1 MHKLGLIGNHISKSL
16 TTSLFKDLSDYFD
29 IPLTYELFDLKEE
42 DIELNS
48 LIDEL
53 KSKEF
58 SGLNITYPFKEKV
71 LSKLKHKSEEVI
83 KTNSCNTLLFKDE
96 IHGFNTDYFGFLH
109 SIHQKKLDQLNN
121 ILVIGCGG
129 VGKSI
134 SFACGELNPKKIFL
148 LDIDEKKSS
157 DLECQLNQSKINA
170 EKIDNF
176 DVKKKL
182 SSIDLIINSSSLGHP
197 SNPGN
202 PLPEIEICKEGVIF
216 FDAIYT
222 PLNTLFLKQALKSNY
237 RIISGLDLFL
247 FQGFESFMLFTNRF
261 DLKDELFLLYEK
273 LKSNYSNFLEK
284 A

>member
-16 TTSLFKDLSDYFD
+16 TTSLFKDLSNYFD
-29 IPLTYELFDLKEE
+29 IPITYELFDLKEGYF
-42 DIELNS
+42 ELSS

-53 KSKEF
+53 RSKEF
-58 SGLNITYPFKEKV
+58 SGLNITYPFKEKI
-71 LSKLKHKSEEVI
+71 LSKLNYKSEEVI
-83 KTNSCNTLLFKDE
+83 KTNSCNTVLFKDE
-96 IHGFNTDYFGFLH
+96 INGFNTDYFGFLH
-109 SIHQKKLDQLNN
+109 SIYQKKLDQFDN
-121 ILVIGCGG
+121 ILIIGCGG

-134 SFACGELNPKKIFL
+134 SFACSKLNPKKIFL
-148 LDIDEKKSS
+148 LDIDQKKST
-157 DLECQLNQSKINA
+157 DLEQQLNKNKINV
-170 EKIDNF
+170 EKIDY
-176 DVKKKL
+176 
-182 SSIDLIINSSSLGHP
+182 IDLKKELSRFDLIVNSSSLGHH

-202 PLPEIEICKEGVIF
+202 PLPEIEMCKEGVIF

-247 FQGFESFMLFTNRF
+247 FQGFESFMLFTDKF

-284 A
+284 T